1 MHGIAT
7 SPAGLI
13 GQGERCACPNGQK
26 TPRPAT
32 LLAVIT
38 LSQLSKSHG
47 ARTLFEG
54 VNLRVSAGARIGVV
68 GPNGAGKST
77 LIRIIQG
84 IEQPTS
90 GEVSIG
96 RSVTVGVLEQ
106 DVAEWAAHMAEANEG
121 VNPTPKDLVMHQHPV
136 LALQEEIMRLSA
148 ALAEHAD
155 NTKLIEELGQVQS
168 QIEVLGGYDLEAR
181 ASRILAGLG
190 FPQGAMDQPLR
201 TLSGGQ
207 MMRVALGRL
216 LLRNPSV
223 LLLDEPTNHLDL
235 ESVGW
240 LQDFLT
246 TYDGAI
252 MVVSHDRDFLNA
264 TTTHTLEVR
273 DGEVTMYTGN
283 FEAYIEQRAQRIEQ
297 QAAASKSQARKL
309 AEIERFIE
317 RFRYKATKARQVQS
331 RVKMLDKIERID
343 DPTQASKA
351 MALRFGE
358 APRAGRTVVELTNA
372 SKRFGDN
379 LVLAGVDLALER
391 GEKIALVG
399 PNGAGKSTLLKMLV
413 GELAS
418 DSGARTLGHN
428 VTVAHYA
435 QHQVDAL
442 DMNKTA
448 VQEIASCVDTA
459 KVNPRDVLG
468 AFLFS
473 GEDADKKIGVMS
485 GGERARVALAKLIAH
500 PANLLCMDEPTNHL
514 DMESRNVIEEALQ
527 HYPGTVVL
535 ITHDRHLIRSV
546 ADVIVHVHNHTARKY
561 LGDYASWTAKLGL
574 DDLGRPLAGNGPSWA
589 TANSSGTKGAQ
600 QDGAPPRDAKAERRE
615 AAQRR
620 QRIAA
625 ATKELKERCAMVESD
640 LMAAEGRQRQA
651 ETALADPEIYGDSA
665 RVQELMLEHATAKD
679 LVNSLTETWE
689 RLVVAIEEA
698 EAQATNGSQP
708 PH

>member
-1 MHGIAT
+1 M
-7 SPAGLI
+7 
-13 GQGERCACPNGQK
+13 
-26 TPRPAT
+26 
-32 LLAVIT
+32 IT

-54 VNLRVSAGARIGVV
+54 VNLRISPSARIGVV

-96 RSVTVGVLEQ
+96 REVTVGVLEQ
-106 DVAEWAAHMAEANEG
+106 DVAEWAAHMAEANDG

-136 LALQEEIMRLSA
+136 LALQEEVLALSA
-148 ALAEHAD
+148 ELADRAD
-155 NTKLIEELGQVQS
+155 DEALIERLGRVQS

-190 FPQGAMDQPLR
+190 FPQTAMDQPLR

-246 TYDGAI
+246 TYEGAI

-283 FEAYIEQRAQRIEQ
+283 FEAYIDQRAQRIEQ
-297 QAAASKSQARKL
+297 QVAASKSQARKL
-309 AEIERFIE
+309 AEVERFIE

-331 RVKMLDKIERID
+331 RVKMLDKIERIE
-343 DPTQASKA
+343 DPTQARKT
-351 MALRFGE
+351 MTLKFGD

-372 SKRFGDN
+372 SKRFDDN

-391 GEKIALVG
+391 GEKVALVG

-418 DSGARTLGHN
+418 DTGERVLGHN

-448 VQEIASCVDTA
+448 VEEIASCVDTA

-468 AFLFS
+468 SFLFT

-546 ADVIVHVHNHTARKY
+546 ADVIVHVHNQRARKH
-561 LGDYASWTAKLGL
+561 LGTYADWTAKMGL
-574 DDLGRPLAGNGPSWA
+574 DDLGRPLASSGPSWA
-589 TANSSGTKGAQ
+589 QGNRAGAKTV
-600 QDGAPPRDAKAERRE
+600 APGEAAPRDAKAERRE

-625 ATKELKERCAMVESD
+625 ATKELKQRCAKVEEA
-640 LMAAEGRQRQA
+640 LMAAEERQRKA
-651 ETALADPEIYGDSA
+651 ETALADPEVYGDSA
-665 RVQELMLEHATAKD
+665 KVQELMLEHATAKD
-679 LVNSLTETWE
+679 LVTTLTEEWE
-689 RLVVAIEEA
+689 TLVMEIEEA
-698 EAQATNGSQP
+698 EAQATNG
-708 PH
+708 